1 MKRIS
6 LTESAH
12 NCIREHLSTGDVAI
26 DATLGN
32 GYDTVFLAEL
42 VGPGG
47 HVYGFDVQETALE
60 ITSQRLQLQKL
71 QDKVTLYQTSH
82 ANMRDWIPTKL
93 LGGIKAIMFNL
104 GYLPGADKSIMTQA
118 ESTLQAL
125 SLACEFLSEQGVMTV
140 LAYPGHVGGDLE
152 TRSVEEWFSRL
163 DASRYCVESIF
174 SHQNQASSPR
184 LFVIRKQA

>member
-12 NCIREHLSTGDVAI
+12 NSIREHLLTGDVAI

-32 GYDTVFLAEL
+32 GYDTVFLAGL
-42 VGPGG
+42 VGSGG
-47 HVYGFDVQETALE
+47 HVYGFDVQATALE
-60 ITSQRLQLQKL
+60 ITSQRLQQQNLQNR
-71 QDKVTLYQTSH
+71 VTLCQTSH

-104 GYLPGADKSIMTQA
+104 GYLPGADKSIMTQS

-152 TRSVEEWFSRL
+152 TRSVEEWLSRL
-163 DASRYCVESIF
+163 DANRYCVESIF
-174 SHQNQASSPR
+174 GHQNHASSPR

>member
-12 NCIREHLSTGDVAI
+12 NCIREHLLTGDVAI

-42 VGPGG
+42 VGPVG

-60 ITSQRLQLQKL
+60 ITSQRLQLQNL
-71 QDKVTLYQTSH
+71 QNKVTLYQTSH

-104 GYLPGADKSIMTQA
+104 GYLPGADKSIMTQS

-152 TRSVEEWFSRL
+152 TRSVEQWLSRL
-163 DASRYCVESIF
+163 DADRYCVEAIF

>member
-1 MKRIS
+1 
-6 LTESAH
+6 L
-12 NCIREHLSTGDVAI
+12 TGDVAI

-42 VGPGG
+42 VGPVG

-60 ITSQRLQLQKL
+60 ITSQRLQLQNL
-71 QDKVTLYQTSH
+71 QNKVTLYQTSH

-104 GYLPGADKSIMTQA
+104 GYLPGADKSIMTQS

-152 TRSVEEWFSRL
+152 TRSVEQWLSRL
-163 DASRYCVESIF
+163 DADRYCVEAIF

>member
-12 NCIREHLSTGDVAI
+12 DCIREHLLMGDVVI

-32 GYDTVFLAEL
+32 GYDTLFLAQS
-42 VGPGG
+42 VAASG
-47 HVYGFDVQETALE
+47 HVYGFDVQATALAA
-60 ITSQRLQLQKL
+60 TTQRLQQHNL
-71 QDKVTLYQTSH
+71 QDRVTLYQTSH
-82 ANMRDWIPTKL
+82 ANMREHISADL
-93 LGGIKAIMFNL
+93 LGSIKAIMFNL

-125 SLACEFLSEQGVMTV
+125 SLACEFLSAQGVMTI

-152 TRSVEEWFSRL
+152 TRSVEDWLSRL
-163 DASRYCVESIF
+163 DAERYVVESIF
-174 SHQNQASSPR
+174 SHQHQAASPR